1 MNVIDGMACATPECG
16 VVAWFDGGTDP
27 ASKSPTITP

>member
-1 MNVIDGMACATPECG
+1 MFGPLMALWG
-16 VVAWFDGGTDP
+16 VVAWFDDGTDP